1 MRYSKDHK
9 SETRAR
15 IVGNAA
21 VRLRELGAACI
32 GVADLMRDSGLTH
45 GGFYAHF
52 KSRGALVH
60 QAFPHAMGSVG
71 ERWKQRA
78 DAAPAGEELAAIVN
92 GYLSVRHRDDV
103 GGGCMLPA
111 LSHEVARG
119 SAKTRKAFL
128 AKLEEAI
135 AVVADAQ
142 SHSLDRAA
150 RAQAAGTIATMVGSL
165 LLARAAGKGDLSSL
179 ILEAGRD
186 AAIANGASS
195 RTTRKRKP
203 AKGN

>member
-15 IVGNAA
+15 IVENAA
-21 VRLRELGAACI
+21 IRLRELGAACI
-32 GVADLMRDSGLTH
+32 GVADLMKDTGLTH

-52 KSRGALVH
+52 KSREALIDE
-60 QAFPHAMGSVG
+60 AFLHAMSSVG
-71 ERWKQRA
+71 ERWKKRA

-92 GYLSVRHRDDV
+92 GYLTVRHRDDI

-119 SAKTRKAFL
+119 SAKTRKAFV

-135 AVVADAQ
+135 TVVADAQ
-142 SHSLDRAA
+142 SHSSDRAA
-150 RAQAAGTIATMVGSL
+150 RTQAAGTIATMVGSL
-165 LLARAAGKGDLSSL
+165 LLSRAAGKGDLSSL

-186 AAIANGASS
+186 AALANNTSS
-195 RTTRKRKP
+195 RTARKRKP
-203 AKGN
+203 AQGK